1 MIHAQTKGNGVH
13 KQRTN
18 GEDTLVS
25 SVLLQPDLAAE
36 VHRVMSA
43 VQRGQVHERARLDD
57 FTAEERRVLEGFN
70 DGLDSL
76 TTPLAYVLEYLGSL
90 GRGEIPEKIT
100 VDFPGELNP
109 LKEQLNQCAGLLG
122 GLREASEVLAKVV
135 VNDYSSEV
143 SGSYPGIFGQL
154 VQTVN
159 GALDR
164 QKNAVRILQ
173 NLAAGDFMQDLEE
186 LKRIGKR
193 SQNDSLMPAYV
204 EVMHTLASLTDE
216 MRHMAT
222 EHDRGDID
230 VAIEA
235 GKFRGIY
242 REVAKGIN
250 EMVAGHISVK
260 KKAMACIEEFGKGNF
275 DAPLEQFPGKK
286 AFINRTVEELRGN
299 LKNVLFETARMY
311 EAQKGGDIDA
321 WIATDK
327 FAGQYRKMAEGIN
340 RAVAVHVENVL
351 AILKVLRSY
360 AEGDLTPVLAKLPGK
375 QAVANEALDLL
386 RSALQSLVAEL
397 GRMSQEHDKGDIDV
411 MIPAEKFCG
420 AYKEVASGIN
430 NMVAGHISVKKKAM
444 ACIAEFGK
452 GNYEAPL
459 EQFPGKKAF
468 INDNIE
474 RLRANVKAFVAEME
488 RMSSAHNAGDID
500 AAIPLDKFEGAYR
513 TMAEGV
519 NDMVAG
525 HISVKKKAMACI
537 AEFGRGNFDAPL
549 ERFPGKKAFINDTIE
564 QVREHL
570 KALITDTNLLV
581 QAALEGKLSTRA
593 DAQKHGGDFR
603 KIVEGVNA
611 ALDAVIGPLQ
621 DVGQALDKLA
631 GGDLTAQ
638 ITNQYAGDFDKLR
651 NSVNT
656 LAAQV
661 RSAIQQIGVNAAALV
676 QAAEELNK
684 VSQQMSAS
692 ADETATQA
700 NVVSAASEQVAGNVQ
715 TVATGAD
722 EMGASIKEIAKNT
735 ADATRVA
742 TTAVKSA
749 EATNETISKLGQSS
763 AEIGQVIK
771 VITSIAQQTNLL
783 ALNATIEAARAGEAG
798 KGFAVVANEVKELAK
813 ETAKATEDIS
823 RKIEAI
829 QSDTKGAVA
838 AIGQIGS
845 VIVQINDIQNT
856 IASAVEE
863 QSATTNEI
871 SRNLAEA
878 AHGSSEITK
887 NISGVAEAA
896 RSTTAGANE
905 TQKSAQALERM
916 AAELQGLIAQFK
928 Y

>member
-230 VAIEA
+230 VAIDA
-235 GKFRGIY
+235 GKFQGIY
-242 REVAKGIN
+242 RDVATGIN
-250 EMVAGHISVK
+250 
-260 KKAMACIEEFGKGNF
+260 
-275 DAPLEQFPGKK
+275 D
-286 AFINRTVEELRGN
+286 
-299 LKNVLFETARMY
+299 
-311 EAQKGGDIDA
+311 
-321 WIATDK
+321 
-327 FAGQYRKMAEGIN
+327 
-340 RAVAVHVENVL
+340 
-351 AILKVLRSY
+351 
-360 AEGDLTPVLAKLPGK
+360 
-375 QAVANEALDLL
+375 
-386 RSALQSLVAEL
+386 
-397 GRMSQEHDKGDIDV
+397 
-411 MIPAEKFCG
+411 
-420 AYKEVASGIN
+420 
-430 NMVAGHISVKKKAM
+430 MVAGHISVKKKAM

-474 RLRANVKAFVAEME
+474 RLRANVKAFIAEME